1 MLLEVPNPSDP
12 QDAQVAA
19 MMVEDPD
26 AFNRK
31 AHDWAVQYAGAPRR
45 IIKVESEEKKKAAQ
59 AKKEDPARY
68 GPSMMV

>member
-26 AFNRK
+26 AFNQQ

-45 IIKVESEEKKKAAQ
+45 VIRVEKEERKKAAQ
-59 AKKEDPARY
+59 AKKDDPARY
-68 GPSMMV
+68 G